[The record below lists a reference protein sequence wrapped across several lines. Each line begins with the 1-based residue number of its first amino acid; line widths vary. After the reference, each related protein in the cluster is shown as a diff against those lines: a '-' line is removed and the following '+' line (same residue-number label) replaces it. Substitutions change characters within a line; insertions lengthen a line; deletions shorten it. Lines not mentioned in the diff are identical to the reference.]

1 MTFNLLPLPYPR
13 SALEPHM
20 SAKTLEFHY
29 GKHHRA
35 YVTNLNN
42 LVHNTPLAAKSLE
55 SIIRETVKDESK
67 AGIFN
72 NAAQILNHAF
82 FWNSMKPAG
91 GGVPVFALDQR
102 ECQGQRPR
110 QSRAPSRGAVRSRL
124 AR

>member
-42 LVHNTPLAAKSLE
+42 LVQNTPLAAKSLE
-55 SIIRETVKDESK
+55 SIIRETVKGRD
-67 AGIFN
+67 I
-72 NAAQILNHAF
+72 Q
-82 FWNSMKPAG
+82 
-91 GGVPVFALDQR
+91 Q
-102 ECQGQRPR
+102 C
-110 QSRAPSRGAVRSRL
+110 RANPESRL
-124 AR
+124 LLEFHEASRRGRARRRFDPAH